1 MNACVRLAYLF
12 ACIYLDKRRKV
23 THASVRWRSSRSPEA
38 IQSRRHRRSG
48 RGASLEPRRPGPSRS
63 LDPRPHQPRH
73 RARRAFLACASQ
85 AWLRLHMGGSSA
97 VLDQASAAYPL
108 DAALPPLGV
117 QLLLG
122 HGIFEEHAERARL
135 VQGGVVQRGVVQ
147 RGVGWG
153 GGGDMQ

>member
-1 MNACVRLAYLF
+1 MHADCTPYLF

-23 THASVRWRSSRSPEA
+23 THASVRWRSSPEA
-38 IQSRRHRRSG
+38 IQSRGQRRSG

-97 VLDQASAAYPL
+97 VLAQAPAAHPL

-135 VQGGVVQRGVVQ
+135 VQGGVVNC
-147 RGVGWG
+147 GVGWW

>member
-1 MNACVRLAYLF
+1 MRAKPGF
-12 ACIYLDKRRKV
+12 ACIW
-23 THASVRWRSSRSPEA
+23 VR
-38 IQSRRHRRSG
+38 
-48 RGASLEPRRPGPSRS
+48 
-63 LDPRPHQPRH
+63 
-73 RARRAFLACASQ
+73 
-85 AWLRLHMGGSSA
+85 SSA
-97 VLDQASAAYPL
+97 VLAQASAAYPL

-135 VQGGVVQRGVVQ
+135 VQGGVVQGGVVQRGVVQ